1 MLQQQIV
8 NFCNEFYKLKM
19 INLNL
24 FNENELNDLM
34 QTLSEI
40 GNNQNEIG
48 NNAIEM
54 YNKIK
59 ESFQNIN
66 NN

>member
-1 MLQQQIV
+1 MLQQEII
-8 NFCNEFYKLKM
+8 NFINEFYKLKL

-40 GNNQNEIG
+40 GNNENEIG
-48 NNAIEM
+48 YNAREI
-54 YNKIK
+54 YNKVK
-59 ESFQNIN
+59 ESLQNTK
-66 NN
+66 

>member
-1 MLQQQIV
+1 MLQQEIIK
-8 NFCNEFYKLKM
+8 FINEFYKLKL

-40 GNNQNEIG
+40 GNNENEIG
-48 NNAIEM
+48 YNAREI
-54 YNKIK
+54 YNKVK
-59 ESFQNIN
+59 ESLQNTK
-66 NN
+66 